1 MTDLVYIGMVI
12 AGICVIFFWDR
23 TGKASNYEAKDR
35 YETYTILA
43 AIIFVICLLS
53 FIATKKL

>member
-1 MTDLVYIGMVI
+1 MINLIVVGMVI

-23 TGKASNYEAKDR
+23 TGKANSYAAMNR

-43 AIIFVICLLS
+43 AIVFVIYLFI
-53 FIATKKL
+53 FIAT